1 MTRPKIRIKLTTAD
15 KAMELIGWFA
25 LITIWIIVISSYSNL
40 PDTIPI
46 HYNAVG
52 KADGFGNKIN
62 ILILPLV
69 ATILFVGMTI
79 ANKFPH
85 IFNYPIKITE
95 QNAFRQYTNATRMMR
110 FLKLILVLIFGLIT
124 FKTTQSTGGNSSGLG
139 IWFLPLT
146 MGLIFIPLIHF
157 INKSFRTK

>member
-1 MTRPKIRIKLTTAD
+1 MTRPKFRIKLTTTD
-15 KAMELIGWFA
+15 KVVELIGWFA
-25 LITIWIIVISSYSNL
+25 LLTTWIVVVSSYSNL

-69 ATILFVGMTI
+69 ATILFVGMTV

-85 IFNYPIKITE
+85 IFNYPVKITE
-95 QNAFRQYTNATRMMR
+95 ENAFRQYTNATRMMR
-110 FLKLILVLIFGLIT
+110 FLKLILVVIFGLIA
-124 FKTTQSTGGNSSGLG
+124 FKTTQSTSGNSSELG
-139 IWFLPLT
+139 IWLLPLILCLT
-146 MGLIFIPLIHF
+146 FIPLTFF
-157 INKSFRTK
+157 IIKSFREK